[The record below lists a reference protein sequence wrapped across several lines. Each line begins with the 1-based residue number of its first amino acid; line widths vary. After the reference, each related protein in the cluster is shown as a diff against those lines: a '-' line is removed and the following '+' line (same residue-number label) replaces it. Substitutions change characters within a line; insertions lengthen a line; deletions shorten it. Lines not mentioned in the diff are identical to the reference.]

1 MKTIHW
7 KLPWWP
13 RGAGAHA
20 AVIVVAALL
29 PLVVSC
35 SAERRETQVSTRQ
48 VRDTVVTP
56 LPAMTDISIVNLH
69 DEETG
74 DPSSEKV
81 VGTIINNGDK
91 PVSQLSIRV
100 DAKDGTGRVVNS
112 VTTPPLAQT
121 IGANGGQAEFSA
133 MMARNPAVT
142 TYHAVAIA
150 R

>member
-1 MKTIHW
+1 MKTIDL
-7 KLPWWP
+7 KFPWWP
-13 RGAGAHA
+13 RAGAHA
-20 AVIVVAALL
+20 VVIVVAALL

-35 SAERRETQVSTRQ
+35 SAERRETQTSTRQ
-48 VRDTVVTP
+48 VRETVVTP

-81 VGTIINNGDK
+81 VGTIINHGDK

-121 IGANGGQAEFSA
+121 IAANGGQADFSA